1 MIIAFADDQ
10 TATVFPD
17 IASVRRDCEAV
28 DVEAGVYRFFD
39 EYGRRLKPRIINP
52 VLRTSLPLA
61 VKLIDGGD
69 FDLEPDLD
77 DEGVAFDQL
86 LAKTIAIEPDKP
98 FATPT
103 DLEHYVREN
112 RRRLN

>member
-1 MIIAFADDQ
+1 
-10 TATVFPD
+10 
-17 IASVRRDCEAV
+17 
-28 DVEAGVYRFFD
+28 
-39 EYGRRLKPRIINP
+39 LKARIINP
-52 VLRTSLPLA
+52 VRRTSLPWA

-69 FDLEPDLD
+69 SDLEPDLD

-86 LAKTIAIEPDKP
+86 LAKTISIETDKP